1 MNNKLGA
8 DVQKSGTENAYKE
21 IRAILENARSR
32 AYVAVNSTMVR
43 AYWEIGRVIVGEEQ
57 KGKIRAEYGKRLIDS
72 VSIKLS
78 KEFGA
83 GFNERN
89 LWHMRN
95 FYLKFKKV
103 NALRTELSWIHYRLL
118 LSIDDKNALEFYLT
132 ETANNRWS
140 TRELDRQISAML
152 YEQLALSKDKSKL
165 KELAV
170 HGQILKM
177 PAGIIKDPHVLEF
190 LQVKENETLHEN
202 KLEELLTSKL
212 KDFLLELGKG
222 FSFVARQKRITVDG
236 EHYHVDLVFYNYIL
250 KCFVLVDLKVGKLT
264 HQDIGQMDFYVR
276 YFEKEEKQ
284 AGDNP
289 SIGMILCS
297 NKNEAM
303 VKYTL
308 LAESR
313 NIFASKYKLYL
324 PTEKELVEELKRER
338 STADLQKIKS
348 NKNQL

>member
-170 HGQILKM
+170 HGQILKT
-177 PAGIIKDPHVLEF
+177 PADIIKDPYVLEF